1 MLQKSNWKENLSL
14 RPLQKRHLLISVGCL
29 FRNTEFL
36 VPFNKTGIFD
46 TWPGSFRRH
55 ITCCWVYVVVLIL
68 SVSNPPC
75 LTKQCEHVCVAV
87 RNESASDNAP
97 FIAKCLCKAGF
108 KPNATDTSQ
117 CIRKCSNIKCIVC
130 LPDINNFFEETICY
144 GFLWELHL
152 VISL

>member
-1 MLQKSNWKENLSL
+1 MKATILLHLQKH
-14 RPLQKRHLLISVGCL
+14 HLIFVGCL
-29 FRNTEFL
+29 FRSAEFL

-75 LTKQCEHVCVAV
+75 LTKQCEHVCVTV
-87 RNESASDNAP
+87 RNESSPDDAP
-97 FIAKCLCKAGF
+97 LIAKCLCKAGF
-108 KPNATDTSQ
+108 KPNATDTSH

-130 LPDINNFFEETICY
+130 LPHIINIFWRKKLLRFFGTAFCN
-144 GFLWELHL
+144 L
-152 VISL
+152 VVKYLGTFKI